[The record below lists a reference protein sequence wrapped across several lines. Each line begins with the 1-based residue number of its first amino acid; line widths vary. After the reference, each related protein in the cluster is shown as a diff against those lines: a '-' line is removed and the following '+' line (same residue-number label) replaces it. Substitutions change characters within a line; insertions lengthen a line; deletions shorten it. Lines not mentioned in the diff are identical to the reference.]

1 MNKLFWKGKKVY
13 ITGHTGFKGSWLS
26 IWLTE
31 LGAKVTGYSL
41 PPGTDSSMFKSLSL
55 EKKVNTVFGDVR
67 DYNELKSQI
76 ALAKPDIVIH
86 MAAQALVLESYKNP
100 LETFQTNLMGTVNI
114 LNANKRHIINK
125 SIY

>member
-41 PPGTDSSMFKSLSL
+41 PPETDSSMFKSLSL

-86 MAAQALVLESYKNP
+86 MAAQALVLE
-100 LETFQTNLMGTVNI
+100 
-114 LNANKRHIINK
+114 
-125 SIY
+125 